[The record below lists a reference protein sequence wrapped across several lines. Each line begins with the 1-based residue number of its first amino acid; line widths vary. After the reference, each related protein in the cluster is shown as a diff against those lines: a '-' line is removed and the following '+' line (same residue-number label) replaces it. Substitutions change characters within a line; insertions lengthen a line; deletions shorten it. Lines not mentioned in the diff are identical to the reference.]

1 MTTSIEKEVNKI
13 TRAEAGA
20 TPRAIDACLRQWRR
34 REIAVKGDRLVRSS
48 FYMMAT
54 LAAMG
59 ISGFGSSVVIARTFR
74 PEQVGVGTSLISA
87 ASLIACLSLFGL
99 NWTIVRFI
107 GNSDNPNAQI
117 TYSLLA
123 VGSLGVLISGIYVM
137 LVPRY
142 APALSF
148 LRENPVCAA
157 GFIVV
162 GALSA
167 FNLQRSSVFIGTRRP
182 EYNLFLDG
190 VVQGT
195 AKVVLPFMFIGL
207 GAYGVFASVG
217 AASLIAAGVSILCMR
232 RALGFHFD
240 FRPEGVMTRA
250 QLSYSLSGYISI
262 VFLVA
267 PVMALPLIALHTLGS
282 AQAGYFY
289 LTFQIANLM
298 YGISH
303 AAGEA
308 LFSEGS
314 FDESRIASLVKRSAL
329 LLVAL
334 QSVGIIIVVVGSWF
348 ILSVFGRQYAEHGE
362 HLLQILG
369 VGAIAVTLNTLAGYL
384 LKILRLL
391 KSMIAS
397 NVVFGV
403 VTIGLAQLWCARGL
417 EWLGWAWLCGQLAAG
432 IYGAA
437 AVVVHYR
444 NVRAR
449 RAEHDFGSRTV
460 EQHSQH

>member
-1 MTTSIEKEVNKI
+1 LVAAYLMVNKI
-13 TRAEAGA
+13 TSPETIAM
-20 TPRAIDACLRQWRR
+20 PRAIDAYLRQSPHRQ
-34 REIAVKGDRLVRSS
+34 IAVKSDRLARSS
-48 FYMMAT
+48 FFMMAT
-54 LAAMG
+54 FVAMG
-59 ISGFGSSVVIARTFR
+59 IFGFGSSVIVARTFT

-87 ASLIACLSLFGL
+87 ASLIALLSLFGL

-107 GNSDNPNAQI
+107 ANSDNANAQI
-117 TYSLLA
+117 TYSLLTVA
-123 VGSLGVLISGIYVM
+123 SLGVLTSGIYVM

-148 LRENPVCAA
+148 VRENPACAV

-162 GALSA
+162 VALSA
-167 FNLQRSSVFIGTRRP
+167 INLLRASVFLGTRRP
-182 EYNLFLDG
+182 EYNLLFDG

-195 AKVVLPFMFIGL
+195 TKVVLPFMLIGL
-207 GAYGVFASVG
+207 GAYGVFASAG
-217 AASLIAAGVSILCMR
+217 GASLIAVVVSILCLR
-232 RALGFHFD
+232 RGGFRFD
-240 FRPEGVMTRA
+240 FRREGVMTRA
-250 QLSYSLSGYISI
+250 QLSYSLSGYISMA
-262 VFLVA
+262 FATA

-303 AAGEA
+303 ATGAA

-314 FDESRIASLVKRSAL
+314 FDESRIVSLVKRSVL

-334 QSVGIIIVVVGSWF
+334 QAVGVITVTVGSWL
-348 ILSVFGRQYAEHGE
+348 ILSVFGREYAEHGE

-369 VGAIAVTLNTLAGYL
+369 VGAIAVTLNTLADYL
-384 LKILRLL
+384 LKILSLV

-397 NVVFGV
+397 NVVLGV
-403 VTIGLAQLWCARGL
+403 VTTGLALLWCPRGL

-432 IYGAA
+432 ICG
-437 AVVVHYR
+437 VVALVVYYR
-444 NVRAR
+444 TVRTR
-449 RAEHDFGSRTV
+449 KAECHVGSRSV
-460 EQHSQH
+460 DKHFSH

>member
-1 MTTSIEKEVNKI
+1 VTTNIEKEVNKI
-13 TRAEAGA
+13 ICAETMA
-20 TPRAIDACLRQWRR
+20 TPRAIDACPRQSRDR
-34 REIAVKGDRLVRSS
+34 DIAVKSDRLVRSS
-48 FYMMAT
+48 LFMMAT
-54 LAAMG
+54 LVTMG
-59 ISGFGSSVVIARTFR
+59 ILGFGSSVVIARTFT

-87 ASLIACLSLFGL
+87 ASLIACVSLFGL

-107 GNSDNPNAQI
+107 ANSDNANAQI
-117 TYSLLA
+117 TYSLLTVA
-123 VGSLGVLISGIYVM
+123 TLGVLISGIYVM
-137 LVPRY
+137 LVPHY

-148 LRENPVCAA
+148 VRENPACAA

-162 GALSA
+162 GALSGI
-167 FNLQRSSVFIGTRRP
+167 NLLRASVFIGRRRP
-182 EYNLFLDG
+182 EYNLFFDG

-195 AKVVLPFMFIGL
+195 TKVVLPFMFIGL
-207 GAYGVFASVG
+207 GAYGVFASAG
-217 AASLIAAGVSILCMR
+217 GASLIAVVVSILCMR
-232 RALGFHFD
+232 RGGFRFD
-240 FRPEGVMTRA
+240 FRREAVMTRA
-250 QLSYSLSGYISI
+250 LLSYSLSGYISMVLSI
-262 VFLVA
+262 A

-303 AAGEA
+303 AVGEA

-314 FDESRIASLVKRSAL
+314 FDESRLASLVKRSAL

-334 QSVGIIIVVVGSWF
+334 QSVGVITVIVGSWF

-369 VGAIAVTLNTLAGYL
+369 VGAIAVTLNTLTGYL

-397 NVVFGV
+397 NVVLGI
-403 VTIGLAQLWCARGL
+403 VTIGLASLWCPRGL

-432 IYGAA
+432 IYG
-437 AVVVHYR
+437 VVVLVVYSR
-444 NVRAR
+444 TVRAR
-449 RAEHDFGSRTV
+449 KAECHFGLT
-460 EQHSQH
+460 EC